1 MKRFLVLATSLV
13 LTAGIMAGCG
23 GSSSGGE
30 TTKGADSS
38 FDASMDITV
47 ISREDGSGTR
57 GAFTEL
63 FEILEKAEDGSKK
76 DMTTDEAVIANKTGV
91 VIQNVSSDEYSIGYI
106 SLGSLDENVKGI
118 KINGVAPTTDNV
130 KSGTYEISRPF
141 NIATKGEVSA
151 AAKDFMNYILSA
163 EGQLIVEDNGYI
175 QAAGEAETYEATEAS
190 GKVVV
195 SGSSSVSPV
204 MEKLAEA
211 YMAINSNV
219 TVEIQTSDSS
229 AGMQNAI
236 DGSCDIGMASRELKD
251 SELAELTPV
260 VMAIDGIAV
269 VINNANTEIE
279 DLTKEQ
285 VKEIF
290 TGKITVWD
298 ELK

>member
-175 QAAGEAETYEATEAS
+175 QAAGEAEAYEATEAS

-260 VMAIDGIAV
+260 VIAIDGIAV

-290 TGKITVWD
+290 TGNITVWD